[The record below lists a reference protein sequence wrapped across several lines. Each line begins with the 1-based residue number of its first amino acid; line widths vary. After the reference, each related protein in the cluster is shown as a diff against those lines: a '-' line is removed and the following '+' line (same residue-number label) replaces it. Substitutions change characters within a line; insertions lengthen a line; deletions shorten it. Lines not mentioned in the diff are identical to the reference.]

1 MANDD
6 FPDDFSNDDAFNK
19 FKEMIERMFG
29 NQFGQNP
36 IGPFV
41 NLFNNPDILKKLE
54 QDGKV
59 DFGFSLSAD
68 ENGNVKI
75 DPFSPGM
82 IFPNQFDSN
91 TSSDEPFFDVIE
103 DGDNVIIVGDVAGY
117 SKEDIH
123 IGSKNNNLI
132 IQGKTSD
139 KSFTKEIDLTDFDDK
154 SVKAKL
160 RNGTLEISVKVFK
173 EKFGHKI
180 PIE

>member
-6 FPDDFSNDDAFNK
+6 FPDDFSNDDTFNK

-29 NQFGQNP
+29 NQFGQF
-36 IGPFV
+36 GPFM

-54 QDGKV
+54 NDGKV
-59 DFGFSLSAD
+59 NFGFSISSDA
-68 ENGNVKI
+68 NGNLKF
-75 DPFSPGM
+75 DNLNSDM

-91 TSSDEPFFDVIE
+91 PSSDEPFFDVIK
-103 DGDNVIIVGDVAGY
+103 DGDNIIIVGDVVGY

-123 IGSKNNNLI
+123 IGSKNNKLI
-132 IQGKTSD
+132 INGKTSE
-139 KSFTKEIDLTDFDDK
+139 KSFTKEIDLREFDAK

-173 EKFGHKI
+173 EELGHKI

>member
-29 NQFGQNP
+29 NQFGQF
-36 IGPFV
+36 GPFM

-54 QDGKV
+54 EDGKV
-59 DFGFSLSAD
+59 NFGFSLSAD

-75 DPFSPGM
+75 DPFSSGM

-139 KSFTKEIDLTDFDDK
+139 KSFTKEIDLTDF
-154 SVKAKL
+154 
-160 RNGTLEISVKVFK
+160 EISVKVFK